1 MSETTTPSRL
11 TVQQWDSDFFAEYVR
26 TNRFARYMG
35 SDENAVI
42 MMKDDLTKK
51 KGDRI
56 TLPWVGR
63 ADASSSGA
71 VTGNDVLEGA
81 EQTLDQDGFA
91 IPVDVQRTG
100 FVTTEW
106 EEQKNAIDLRMAFRG
121 VLKTWAMERM
131 RGGTGASSKFG
142 IIDNMYAFFDGNNN
156 TGTYV
161 LYGDA
166 TETQKDAWL
175 VNNSDRVL
183 FGATIANAVSND
195 HSTSLGLVDNTTDK
209 LTAAGVSL
217 AKRIA
222 KTADQHIKPLK
233 VDEEE
238 EWFVLFAGS
247 QAFRD
252 LKADTTITAAN
263 REAWQRYGGSARTG
277 GEGGNPLFRDSDLVY
292 DGVIIREVP
301 EIQVV
306 SNGSINCS
314 ANFLCGAGALG
325 NVWAKRT
332 VTRELNSGNGTD
344 YGFRQGVAIMEIR
357 GCRSLYYQNKMHGMV
372 RYYTAAVADA

>member
-1 MSETTTPSRL
+1 METTTNSRL
-11 TVQQWDSDFFAEYVR
+11 VVQQWDDEFFEEYVR
-26 TNRFARYMG
+26 TNRFSRYMG
-35 SDENAVI
+35 EGENNVI
-42 MMKDDLTKK
+42 MVREDLTKK
-51 KGDRI
+51 KGDRV

-63 ADASSSGA
+63 ADASSAS
-71 VTGNDVLEGA
+71 TGNTVLEGA
-81 EQTLDQDGFA
+81 EQVLEQDGFA

-106 EEQKNAIDLRMAFRG
+106 EEQKSAIDLRKAFRS

-142 IIDNMYAFFDGNNN
+142 IIDNMYAFWNGTDYELYSAAEEAADKDVWLTNN
-156 TGTYV
+156 
-161 LYGDA
+161 A
-166 TETQKDAWL
+166 
-175 VNNSDRVL
+175 DRVL
-183 FGATIANAVSND
+183 FGATIVNGVSND
-195 HSTSLGLVDNTTDK
+195 HSTALATVDNTTDK

-222 KTADQHIKPLK
+222 KTADPHIRPIK

-238 EWFVLFAGS
+238 EWYVMFSGS

-263 REAWQRYGGSARTG
+263 REAWARYGGSARSG
-277 GEGGNPLFRDSDLVY
+277 GEGTNPLFRDSDLVY

-301 EIQVV
+301 EIGVI
-306 SNGSINCS
+306 SNGTINCS
-314 ANFLCGAGALG
+314 ANFLCGAGAVG

-332 VTRELNSGNGTD
+332 VTRELNGGKGTD
-344 YGFRQGVAIMEIR
+344 YGFRQGVSIMEIR
-357 GCRSLYYQNKMHGMV
+357 GTRALYYQNKMHGMV
-372 RYYTAAVADA
+372 RYYTAAVADV